1 MPLSGSAP
9 RRPTRW
15 IVPLVIV
22 LVVAVGA
29 GAAGVLVLSR
39 SDKGPANAVR
49 SYLADVRA
57 ARYDAA
63 YGRLCATV
71 RGTRSQGEYSTI
83 MRAFDGVRGT
93 VASYAVRTVQTVHPS
108 AAETVRTVQVDVQRS
123 SGSASRESYDVHRE
137 SGGYCLLTFGPP
149 FSVGSG
155 DGPGSGT
162 DPFGGGRSGGGSG
175 GGGSVGPGDGDAS
188 VHAA

>member
-1 MPLSGSAP
+1 MPLA
-9 RRPTRW
+9 
-15 IVPLVIV
+15 IV
-22 LVVAVGA
+22 LALAVGA
-29 GAAGVLVLSR
+29 GAVGVLVLSG
-39 SDKGPANAVR
+39 SDKGPASAVR

-71 RGTRSQGEYSTI
+71 RGTRSQREYSTI

-108 AAETVRTVQVDVQRS
+108 AAETVREVQVDVQRS
-123 SGSASRESYDVHRE
+123 GGSASRESYDVHKE
-137 SGGYCLLTFGPP
+137 SGGYCLLTAGSPFSLGSGGGPP
-149 FSVGSG
+149 DTGGSG
-155 DGPGSGT
+155 GSGGPGTGT
-162 DPFGGGRSGGGSG
+162 DPFGGGGSGGGSG
-175 GGGSVGPGDGDAS
+175 GQSDGDAS